1 MPIDRRAADAADDW
15 ASRRATRVPTRGL
28 IVFLAALALFTLGE
42 YAFRPQIGPFVNG
55 TMTVRPAA
63 RLVGFLARGEQVR
76 ARGDRIQSRMA
87 YIRVAQGCE
96 GIDVMLMFAAATLAV
111 SMSWRRRALACLTGV
126 GVIYVCNLIRVA
138 GLWFCMRYWPSHF
151 QAMHVIV
158 GQTVIIVVA
167 ILLFAAWTLGAPAQ
181 QPRPGRA

>member
-1 MPIDRRAADAADDW
+1 MRPGKQQI
-15 ASRRATRVPTRGL
+15 PTKRL
-28 IVFLAALALFTLGE
+28 FVFLAALSLFTLGE

-63 RLVGFLARGEQVR
+63 GVVGFLAPSEHVR
-76 ARGDRIQSRMA
+76 ARGDRIQSRLA

-96 GIDVMLMFAAATLAV
+96 GIDVMLMFTAALLAV
-111 SMSWRRRALACLTGV
+111 SMSWRRRALACVTGV
-126 GVIYVCNLIRVA
+126 GVIWVCNLMRVA

-158 GQTVIIVVA
+158 GQTVIVVVA
-167 ILLFAAWTLGAPAQ
+167 ILLFAGWTLSAPAEQ
-181 QPRPGRA
+181 QRPSRA

>member
-1 MPIDRRAADAADDW
+1 M
-15 ASRRATRVPTRGL
+15 ASARTTQVPTKK
-28 IVFLAALALFTLGE
+28 IAVFLAALSLFTLCE
-42 YAFRPQIGPFVNG
+42 YAFRPQVGPFVNG

-63 RLVGFLARGEQVR
+63 RIVAFLARGEHVR

-96 GIDVMLMFAAATLAV
+96 GVDVMLMFAAAMLAV
-111 SMSWRRRALACLTGV
+111 SMSWRRKAVACLTGV
-126 GVIYVCNLIRVA
+126 AVIYSCNLMRVA

-167 ILLFAAWTLGAPAQ
+167 LLLFAGWTLGAALPTAA
-181 QPRPGRA
+181 PIVKRRSS